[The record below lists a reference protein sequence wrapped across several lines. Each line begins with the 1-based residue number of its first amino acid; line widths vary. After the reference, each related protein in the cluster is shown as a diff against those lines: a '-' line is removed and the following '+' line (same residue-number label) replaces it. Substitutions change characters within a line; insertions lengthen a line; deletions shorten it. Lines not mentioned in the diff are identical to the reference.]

1 MICPSCKN
9 PIEEN
14 KHICE
19 WCGHLLN
26 NDKPIENSPIQPFE
40 NELLSLIKAGKRAKA
55 IKLYSKYT
63 FKDLSTASFEI
74 QKLINDSGL
83 SIIDIEKSEK
93 RLKLQR
99 VFNFIILMPLFYSLY
114 IIILIFADKSLLP
127 FFMFRLG
134 EKRALLVFVLYTIG
148 VIIYFTIKRKNN
160 KNIGF

>member
-40 NELLSLIKAGKRAKA
+40 NELLSLIKAGKREKA

-63 FKDLSTASFEI
+63 SKDLSTASRAI
-74 QKLINDSGL
+74 KKLIVDSGL
-83 SIIDIEKSEK
+83 SIVEIEKKEK
-93 RLKLQR
+93 RSIIKT
-99 VFNFIILMPLFYSLY
+99 VVIFIFIPVIYLLFMMFLGSRSLIYTDPKNGGTIQFLMIY
-114 IIILIFADKSLLP
+114 I
-127 FFMFRLG
+127 
-134 EKRALLVFVLYTIG
+134 IG
-148 VIIYFTIKRKNN
+148 VIIYLTIKRKNN
-160 KNIGF
+160 KIINT